1 MGVVNCQNCG
11 MSLMSDAGR
20 GTSPNMA
27 AGMVAPDASVPELPA
42 WLETLR
48 SSERPGTSSSNS
60 NSKSADPPYNFSSAD
75 LIDERM
81 LPGWMRPGRSEVT
94 DTGPSEA
101 YPGRRSASK
110 GAPNTDNFGPPQS
123 MMSASSLIDEQAL
136 PEWMREKPVSPQQQQ
151 QKQQQPGVQDNIAAA
166 SLLQS
171 EALPNWMR
179 TMQPPAP
186 ASSNSVQS
194 GPMANPPEGIMGNDL
209 IDPQSLPKWMG
220 GPEVPKGFSAS
231 ALLDENALPP
241 WLRNADQEPQ
251 RGNAMAF
258 PATPQPAQSAPLTP
272 PAPPASSQQ
281 SQPPTFNNAEPQMNG
296 NLPASS
302 FIDMNALPDWLKPTE
317 GQQPSAG
324 FGQQQQ
330 GAPGMG
336 RQANFG
342 VPARPENVRVPSRP
356 RSEMGPYEESEV
368 AANVFASML
377 GVASAA
383 PHLPGQ
389 QRGQVPETMQPPVQQ
404 QPMPQQQWGNT
415 ANMQGQGTPDQSM
428 PAGYGSP
435 QNPQT
440 QQGPQNPQGQQMN
453 QAYAQAMGGYQG
465 GYASG
470 NAMNNM
476 PPQQGRPMNAAGT
489 QPGGATMPAGDSQA
503 KANAKPSKRGFLSTI
518 LEWFSFSR

>member
-1 MGVVNCQNCG
+1 
-11 MSLMSDAGR
+11 
-20 GTSPNMA
+20 
-27 AGMVAPDASVPELPA
+27 
-42 WLETLR
+42 
-48 SSERPGTSSSNS
+48 
-60 NSKSADPPYNFSSAD
+60 
-75 LIDERM
+75 
-81 LPGWMRPGRSEVT
+81 
-94 DTGPSEA
+94 
-101 YPGRRSASK
+101 
-110 GAPNTDNFGPPQS
+110 
-123 MMSASSLIDEQAL
+123 
-136 PEWMREKPVSPQQQQ
+136 
-151 QKQQQPGVQDNIAAA
+151 
-166 SLLQS
+166 
-171 EALPNWMR
+171 
-179 TMQPPAP
+179 
-186 ASSNSVQS
+186 
-194 GPMANPPEGIMGNDL
+194 
-209 IDPQSLPKWMG
+209 
-220 GPEVPKGFSAS
+220 
-231 ALLDENALPP
+231 
-241 WLRNADQEPQ
+241 
-251 RGNAMAF
+251 
-258 PATPQPAQSAPLTP
+258 
-272 PAPPASSQQ
+272 
-281 SQPPTFNNAEPQMNG
+281 
-296 NLPASS
+296 
-302 FIDMNALPDWLKPTE
+302 
-317 GQQPSAG
+317 
-324 FGQQQQ
+324 
-330 GAPGMG
+330 
-336 RQANFG
+336 
-342 VPARPENVRVPSRP
+342 VRVPSRP

-503 KANAKPSKRGFLSTI
+503 KANAKPAKRGFLSTI